1 MSSQARSKIPAPG
14 HDRGDLIDDY
24 MLFVATRGLGRD
36 AFSMRR
42 RLATMFLAEHHDIEQ
57 WMTRPIAAR
66 RVDLQRIKAWPL
78 VTWAVLTGRVR
89 ADIDLLTGRNLGAM
103 HRTAEALFPDEF
115 SFVRDAA
122 TRLGWSKRWAEV
134 MISESLTLIVA
145 FTGRLPRQL
154 TSAILDETTT
164 AIMNCPTASASDRE
178 RHHRG
183 LIRIHKMLYEAG
195 VLDQPAPSQR
205 PTRGPEGQLSQI
217 TAPELR
223 GTMLAYINAR
233 SAVLRPQTLLG
244 MGNDLACFGEFLTNH
259 HPEIVTLNTVQRDHI
274 EGFYTWVARR
284 PFRGHRAWENKRV
297 STTSVQRTI
306 LTLRTFFEDITAWG
320 WADAPTR
327 QLIFAVDIP
336 KLPDLLP
343 RALPPD
349 IDTALMTA
357 IAGLDDPAA
366 RAGLTILRGTG
377 LRIGELLDLELA
389 CVMDYAAS
397 GTWLRVPLGKLNNER
412 SVPLDDVTLA
422 AIDEWMSQRG
432 TQRALPHP
440 RHGRLTDFVFTNH
453 GYRIPVAR
461 LRQGLARAV
470 TAAGLTM
477 PDGAPMRIT
486 PHQLRHTY
494 ATSLANGGM
503 SLQALMTLLGH
514 TSPAMTMRYATLS
527 SPTLHAAY
535 EQAIGR
541 LRPRIPVGTPT
552 RPAVPNHV
560 EWLHSEMLKTRVAH
574 GYCSRDLAAQACP
587 YANICENCSNYVTTA
602 EFAPAIRAQLAD
614 VYALRDD
621 ANDRGW
627 NSETARHDRLIG
639 SLEHHLRRI
648 TNTTRP
654 QPPLDAA
661 PRAG

>member
-1 MSSQARSKIPAPG
+1 MSSPALGSIPAAG
-14 HDRGDLIDDY
+14 HARGDLVDDY
-24 MLFVATRGLGRD
+24 MAFVATLGLGHD
-36 AFSMRR
+36 AFYMRR
-42 RLATMFLAEHHDIEQ
+42 RLATMFLAAHGDLGQ

-66 RVDLQRIKAWPL
+66 RVDLRRVKAWPL
-78 VTWAVLTGRVR
+78 VTWAVLTGRVG

-122 TRLGWSKRWAEV
+122 TRLGWSKAWAEL

-154 TSAILDETTT
+154 TSENLDDTTT
-164 AIMNCPTASASDRE
+164 AIMNCPTASASDRD

-183 LIRIHKMLYEAG
+183 LVRIRKMLYEAG
-195 VLDQPAPSQR
+195 VLDQPAPPQR
-205 PTRGPEGQLSQI
+205 PTRGPEGQLCQV

-223 GTMLAYINAR
+223 RTILAYINAR

-244 MGNDLACFGEFLTNH
+244 IGNDLACFGEFLTNH
-259 HPEIVTLNTVQRDHI
+259 HPEIVTLNTVQRHHI
-274 EGFYTWVARR
+274 EAFYTWVARR
-284 PFRGHRAWENKRV
+284 PFRGHRSWENKRV

-327 QLIFAVDIP
+327 QLIFTVDIP

-343 RALPPD
+343 RALSPG

-357 IAGLDDPAA
+357 IAALDDPAA
-366 RAGLTILRGTG
+366 RAGLTIMRGTG

-389 CVMDYAAS
+389 CVMDYATS

-412 SVPLDDVTLA
+412 SVPLDDATLA
-422 AIDEWMSQRG
+422 AIDDWMSQRG

-440 RHGRLTDFVFTNH
+440 RHGRITDFVFTHH

-461 LRQGLARAV
+461 LRQGLARAI
-470 TAAGLTM
+470 TDAGLTG

-514 TSPAMTMRYATLS
+514 SSPTMTMRYATLA

-552 RPAVPNHV
+552 RPAVPDHV

-574 GYCSRDLAAQACP
+574 GYCSRDLAAEACP
-587 YANICENCSNYVTTA
+587 YANICENCSNFVTTA
-602 EFAPAIRAQLAD
+602 EFAPAIQAQIDDARI
-614 VYALRDD
+614 LRDD
-621 ANDRGW
+621 ADDRGW
-627 NSETARHDRLIG
+627 DSETTRHDRLIG
-639 SLEHHLRRI
+639 SLETHLRRI
-648 TNTTRP
+648 TNPTHPETSS
-654 QPPLDAA
+654 
-661 PRAG
+661 